1 MSSALIVAGLLAI
14 TASAIILLGVAAGLD
29 RASPHARHRAAPE
42 VGPLTADNDRGDD
55 DRTRAGAPEPAAG
68 PLEGHHDG

>member
-1 MSSALIVAGLLAI
+1 MSSALIAAGLLAI

-29 RASPHARHRAAPE
+29 RAHPIARHRSAPA
-42 VGPLTADNDRGDD
+42 VGPLTGDNDRGDHE
-55 DRTRAGAPEPAAG
+55 RTRAGAPEPAAG